1 LLNFNYKEEKIELSK
16 AKSFY
21 YLLNNKN
28 NKGKKIAKDLS
39 DIAKRFFIDGN
50 SSLNK
55 IVFETKD
62 LKE

>member
-39 DIAKRFFIDGN
+39 DIKIYFIIN
-50 SSLNK
+50 YSL
-55 IVFETKD
+55 
-62 LKE
+62 L